1 MKDEQLIK
9 LYFERSEKAI
19 VETKKEY
26 HTFCMSIALKLLK
39 WEDSEEVVADTYLK
53 VWNHIPPTYPYSFKS
68 FIGKITRH
76 LSIDYFR
83 KNHREKRNEDLYIEL
98 NEELASVLK
107 SSTNIESEVSAKI
120 INEYISEF
128 LSQQS
133 KTKRIIFVRRYW
145 YMDTIEEIAQR
156 MNISENKCRMILFRL
171 RKKLKEYLEK
181 EGIIE

>member
-1 MKDEQLIK
+1 M
-9 LYFERSEKAI
+9 
-19 VETKKEY
+19 
-26 HTFCMSIALKLLK
+26 
-39 WEDSEEVVADTYLK
+39 
-53 VWNHIPPTYPYSFKS
+53 
-68 FIGKITRH
+68 
-76 LSIDYFR
+76 
-83 KNHREKRNEDLYIEL
+83 
-98 NEELASVLK
+98 ASVLK